1 MTKAT
6 TGSKYLELRAAEEI
20 MTSIANEL
28 PPRVVDMLRGTLNS
42 EFATVTG
49 QNVPIDTPMIFFP
62 NDDLSAFNVGT
73 GLAYPAKAERA
84 RRNPKVGLLLEGRRD
99 EPVVAIC
106 GRAAVRDS
114 DIQANTDLYLS
125 ETAFMRVGLEPWPN
139 AKRALWYW
147 TRMIVSIAPARILW
161 WDSRSSMDRQP
172 QRWSA
177 PADTVFPA
185 SDPAP
190 QASPS
195 TAPSRPAAAWRELAT
210 APLDLKLPG
219 HLTLCDREG
228 YPLPMR
234 ASTIAL
240 VDEGFVMKVPTGAPW
255 HRAGKATLSFM
266 GRETFVGEVFADG
279 DLTRLRV
286 DRALPINPFMGDP
299 REVWDPS
306 PEVHAAM
313 MGRLAQELARRGQPL
328 PTVPDEEPFP
338 TSVCGKLRQARMAAP
353 MQGLPAM
360 E

>member
-1 MTKAT
+1 M
-6 TGSKYLELRAAEEI
+6 
-20 MTSIANEL
+20 MSIENEL
-28 PPRVVDMLRGTLNS
+28 PPRVIDMLRGTLNS
-42 EFATVTG
+42 EFATVSG
-49 QNVPIDTPMIFFP
+49 QGVPIDTPMIFFP
-62 NDDLSAFNVGT
+62 RDDLSAFNVGT

-84 RRNPKVGLLLEGRRD
+84 RRNSKVGLLLEGKRD

-147 TRMIVSIAPARILW
+147 TRVIVSIAPAHILW
-161 WDSRSSMDRQP
+161 WDSRSSMDREP
-172 QRWSA
+172 HRWSA
-177 PADTVFPA
+177 PANTVFPPSDAAPPA
-185 SDPAP
+185 SLDTPALR
-190 QASPS
+190 SG
-195 TAPSRPAAAWRELAT
+195 AAWRALAT
-210 APLDLKLPG
+210 TALDLKLPG
-219 HLTLCDREG
+219 HLTLCDSEG
-228 YPLPMR
+228 YPLPIR
-234 ASTIAL
+234 ASAIAL
-240 VDEGFVMKVPTGAPW
+240 ADDGLVMTVPPGAPW

-266 GRETFVGEVFADG
+266 GRETFVGEVLADG
-279 DLTRLRV
+279 ERTRLRV

-313 MGRLAQELARRGQPL
+313 MGRIEKELGRRGQSL
-328 PTVPDEEPFP
+328 PTIPDEEPFP
-338 TSVCGKLRQARMAAP
+338 TSTCGKLRQARMSAP